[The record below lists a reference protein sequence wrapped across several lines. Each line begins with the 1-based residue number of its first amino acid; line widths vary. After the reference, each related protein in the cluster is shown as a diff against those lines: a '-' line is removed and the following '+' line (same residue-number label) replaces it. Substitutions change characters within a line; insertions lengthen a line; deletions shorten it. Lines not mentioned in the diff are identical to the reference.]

1 MVTNLFLAALVASIV
16 DVVPVSGLH
25 TTSLRNKR
33 PQVPKLTRRAASSK
47 SSDVD
52 VIVVGSGLGGLV
64 CAATI
69 ASYGHSVTVL
79 EAHTEPGGAAHGFSM
94 KAKGVDGTFHF
105 DTGPSFFSG
114 LTGNGGGGSSPLRDA
129 LDALGLEVPCAS
141 YDTFGLCLPEGDFV
155 HTANFKET
163 VLQSVA
169 SSAEVAAWDRL
180 QASIKPLA
188 SAVEALPAAALRVDP
203 GVAATTARYL
213 PNFAAVAVQPNA
225 PLPWQ
230 MGATMTTD
238 FGELLDKAGLN
249 KGFGR
254 NWLDLLCFCLS
265 GLPAN
270 GTVVAEMAMM
280 MGEFYKDVSCC
291 VARILL
297 FVYFLIW
304 KQILFDFAIRITSWT
319 IPKAVSSRL

>member
-1 MVTNLFLAALVASIV
+1 VANFLSAEVFLSKAMVSKLFLATLVASIV
-16 DVVPVSGLH
+16 DVVPVSGLQ
-25 TTSLRNKR
+25 TTSLHARR
-33 PQVPKLTRRAASSK
+33 PQVPKITRRASSK
-47 SSDVD
+47 SNDVD

-69 ASYGHSVTVL
+69 ASYGHSVAVL

-129 LDALGLEVPCAS
+129 LDALGLEVPCAT
-141 YDTFGLCLPEGDFV
+141 YNTFGLCLPEGDFV
-155 HTANFKET
+155 HTAKFKEN

-169 SSAEVAAWDRL
+169 GSSEVAAWDRL
-180 QASIKPLA
+180 QASMKPLA

-213 PNFAAVAVQPNA
+213 PNFAAVATQPNA

-230 MGATMTTD
+230 MGSTMTTD
-238 FGELLDKAGLN
+238 FGELLDKAGL
-249 KGFGR
+249 KAGFGR

-280 MGEFYKDVSCC
+280 MGEFYKEVSPTIFTAFDCISRVLC
-291 VARILL
+291 VSLH
-297 FVYFLIW
+297 FCV
-304 KQILFDFAIRITSWT
+304 
-319 IPKAVSSRL
+319 VSG